1 MKTSLKL
8 HTGFLKRLWL
18 SDREG
23 NLSDGDV
30 RAIVA
35 RNHLLLD
42 INLYAPNL
50 TDKAL
55 IAILKHCRSVV
66 FVGIHGLP
74 STNGCIKGYFVDF
87 MNMRENQREWPLL
100 NELRLDNQP
109 IEEARMRSVTE
120 KRHGLEIRQSIAL
133 TPAVAEALSNAG
145 VNIPGA
151 EHIATKWRRGHVVGI
166 DWVALV
172 RREQARLDDLKQL
185 AIQLQNEMLQRLRQ
199 KIHELERELEENG
212 TPLDQFRRE
221 RDIARLL
228 VNSAHS
234 DTEETRSEET
244 GSEET
249 GSEETG
255 PEESCSEAEGSGDD
269 GLDDLDTRRLGS
281 YEEGDSEAD
290 ELEEEED
297 ILEEEESEA
306 DELEEETGEE
316 HSNEEDCSPEETG
329 GEGEED
335 DDERY
340 QNEEEARPSIK
351 AERIA
356 QIADQEILNT
366 ESRYWAPVE
375 RNTGATIKQESRP
388 SVARSLPRKS
398 ASISADEDND
408 MRIASGT
415 HIQDERQ
422 PSDRSEADSKDE
434 LCNGV
439 KSESRIHAQDAARLG
454 NDIERSNV
462 VKTYYPRTPI
472 PPLEFPGSVT
482 LRFSSPQDWER
493 RWQRAQRRT
502 GIRMVIFEPSF
513 AVTV

>member
-1 MKTSLKL
+1 MS
-8 HTGFLKRLWL
+8 
-18 SDREG
+18 
-23 NLSDGDV
+23 
-30 RAIVA
+30 
-35 RNHLLLD
+35 
-42 INLYAPNL
+42 
-50 TDKAL
+50 
-55 IAILKHCRSVV
+55 
-66 FVGIHGLP
+66 
-74 STNGCIKGYFVDF
+74 
-87 MNMRENQREWPLL
+87 
-100 NELRLDNQP
+100 
-109 IEEARMRSVTE
+109 
-120 KRHGLEIRQSIAL
+120 
-133 TPAVAEALSNAG
+133 
-145 VNIPGA
+145 
-151 EHIATKWRRGHVVGI
+151 
-166 DWVALV
+166 
-172 RREQARLDDLKQL
+172 
-185 AIQLQNEMLQRLRQ
+185 
-199 KIHELERELEENG
+199 
-212 TPLDQFRRE
+212 
-221 RDIARLL
+221 
-228 VNSAHS
+228 
-234 DTEETRSEET
+234 SEET

-269 GLDDLDTRRLGS
+269 GLEDLDTRRLGS

-502 GIRMVIFEPSF
+502 GIRMVIFGPSF
-513 AVTV
+513 AVTVADINLLAWSPAAFSSSILAIRVGNGALLDDQSITNLAANMAQLTQVQIDLAPSIGDQSIMSLIEFCPAIEYIEVCGDVLTRRSGGVTLRNLDAILIANENKAQRLRNLVLVDQLVEDKNVEACEKLRANLKIIRGHQTRPEIVPGSRA

>member
-1 MKTSLKL
+1 
-8 HTGFLKRLWL
+8 
-18 SDREG
+18 
-23 NLSDGDV
+23 
-30 RAIVA
+30 
-35 RNHLLLD
+35 
-42 INLYAPNL
+42 
-50 TDKAL
+50 
-55 IAILKHCRSVV
+55 
-66 FVGIHGLP
+66 
-74 STNGCIKGYFVDF
+74 
-87 MNMRENQREWPLL
+87 
-100 NELRLDNQP
+100 
-109 IEEARMRSVTE
+109 
-120 KRHGLEIRQSIAL
+120 
-133 TPAVAEALSNAG
+133 
-145 VNIPGA
+145 
-151 EHIATKWRRGHVVGI
+151 
-166 DWVALV
+166 
-172 RREQARLDDLKQL
+172 
-185 AIQLQNEMLQRLRQ
+185 MLQRLRQ

-234 DTEETRSEET
+234 DTEETRSDET

-269 GLDDLDTRRLGS
+269 GLEDLDTRRLGS

-493 RWQRAQRRT
+493 RWHRAQRRT

-513 AVTV
+513 AVTVADINLLAWSPAAFSSSILAIRVGNGALLDDQSITNLAANMAQLTQVQIDLAPSIGDQSIMSLIEFCPAIEYIEICGDLLTRRYGGVTLRNLDAILIANEDKAQRLRNLVLVDQLVEDKSVKACEEIRANLKIIRGHQTREEIIPRSRA